1 MDRQTQGCGWLA
13 LSVMDPWSRAQS
25 RVGTVKAND
34 RVCKDMENVIRATHV
49 NHSLEDLVLSQSRQ
63 LLAQGRLID
72 TKSPNERL
80 KSRDRLQRL
89 FESLQAVLMPGMT
102 LEIGAYTA
110 PFSRK
115 MSQLGIE
122 AHAFEANPYNHRAFA
137 EKLRRRAPQV
147 RYHHL
152 AISDIDGEATF
163 QVLESKRG
171 RTRNKVAGNNSL
183 LLRSSPAFAYES
195 VAVPSMRLD
204 IFLAANGLEG
214 RSFSAWIDVEGA
226 LGKVTAGFGTAL
238 HSCLSLIVEVEDV
251 RYWQGQMLV
260 HDAMR
265 WFAGQSM
272 VPVARDF
279 EAPRQ
284 YNLVY
289 LRKDVLDLPEVG
301 HVIAQY
307 LRDL

>member
-1 MDRQTQGCGWLA
+1 
-13 LSVMDPWSRAQS
+13 
-25 RVGTVKAND
+25 
-34 RVCKDMENVIRATHV
+34 
-49 NHSLEDLVLSQSRQ
+49 
-63 LLAQGRLID
+63 
-72 TKSPNERL
+72 
-80 KSRDRLQRL
+80 
-89 FESLQAVLMPGMT
+89 
-102 LEIGAYTA
+102 
-110 PFSRK
+110 
-115 MSQLGIE
+115 
-122 AHAFEANPYNHRAFA
+122 
-137 EKLRRRAPQV
+137 
-147 RYHHL
+147 
-152 AISDIDGEATF
+152 
-163 QVLESKRG
+163 
-171 RTRNKVAGNNSL
+171 
-183 LLRSSPAFAYES
+183 
-195 VAVPSMRLD
+195 MRLD
-204 IFLAANGLEG
+204 SFLAANGLEG

-238 HSCLSLIVEVEDV
+238 HHCLSLIVEVEDV

-279 EAPRQ
+279 EAPHQ